1 MGEQSTESAGV
12 QKLIDRL
19 HDQGVTKGREEADA
33 LVSSA
38 RRQAMEI
45 EDQANRQAEAI
56 LAEARKEAEQT
67 RRSGEEAVRL
77 AGRDTVL
84 ELTEALRE
92 NVFRKLRSL
101 VQNQLQD
108 ESVLRAMVLEIT
120 RQAVSRDHK
129 EQVHLVFLED
139 TSSDK
144 FSAESLDEFARG
156 LVADALR
163 EGLTYS
169 VADSESPG
177 IRVQFVNDDVEV
189 ELNSEILTEL
199 LTRRLSPRFREILQT
214 RSVVL

>member
-1 MGEQSTESAGV
+1 MGEQPTESSGV

-19 HDQGVTKGREEADA
+19 HDQGVTRGREEADA
-33 LVSSA
+33 LVSAA

-45 EDQANRQAEAI
+45 EDQAKRRAEAI
-56 LAEARKEAEQT
+56 LAEARKEAERTQ
-67 RRSGEEAVRL
+67 RSGEEAVRL

-120 RQAVSRDHK
+120 RQAVSRERN
-129 EQVHLVFLED
+129 EQVHLVFLDD
-139 TSSDK
+139 TASDK
-144 FSAESLDEFARG
+144 FSAETLDEFARG
-156 LVADALR
+156 LIADALR

-169 VADSESPG
+169 VADSETPG

-199 LTRRLSPRFREILQT
+199 LTRRLSPRFRDILQT

>member
-1 MGEQSTESAGV
+1 MGEQPTESSGV

-33 LVSSA
+33 LVSAA

-45 EDQANRQAEAI
+45 EDQAKRQADAI

-120 RQAVSRDHK
+120 RQAVSRDQN
-129 EQVHLVFLED
+129 EQVHLVFLD
-139 TSSDK
+139 DISSDK
-144 FSAESLDEFARG
+144 FSAETLDEFARG

-177 IRVQFVNDDVEV
+177 IRVKFVNDDVEV

-214 RSVVL
+214 RSLVL